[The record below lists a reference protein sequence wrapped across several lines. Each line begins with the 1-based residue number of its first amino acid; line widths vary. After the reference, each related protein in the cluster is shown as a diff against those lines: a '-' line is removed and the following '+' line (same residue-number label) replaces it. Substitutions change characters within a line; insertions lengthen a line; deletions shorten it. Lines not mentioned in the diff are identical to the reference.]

1 MAQRNECSHTNRI
14 KPSICRWEINMNN
27 RRNFLK
33 GTLATT
39 GAGAFASC
47 QSQLLSSSKETST
60 YKGYNYQLPKFTK
73 GTRLLFQGDSITDMK
88 WGRNE
93 KDRNHYLGHSYVF
106 LIASRLGVDMP
117 EAQLEFFNRGMSGH
131 RVQDL
136 KQRWQKDALDMK
148 PDLLSILVGVND
160 IVKSTGAPIDMK
172 KWESDYRYLL
182 ESSLKQ
188 NSNMKIVLL
197 NPFVLPTGR
206 FVNDPQS
213 LHRFK
218 TYIDKMGAIVGALAN
233 EYQTTHIKTQE
244 IFTKASEQ
252 AGAENW
258 IWDGVHPL
266 PQGHE
271 LIARNWIAEVAK
283 TIS

>member
-1 MAQRNECSHTNRI
+1 
-14 KPSICRWEINMNN
+14 MNN

-33 GTLATT
+33 RSLA
-39 GAGAFASC
+39 AASVGAFASC
-47 QSQLLSSSKETST
+47 QSHSQREAS
-60 YKGYNYQLPKFTK
+60 YQGYNYQLPKFAK

-88 WGRNE
+88 WGRNQ

-106 LIASRLGVDMP
+106 LIASRLGVDLA
-117 EAQLEFFNRGMSGH
+117 EAKLEFFNRGMSGN

-136 KQRWQKDALDMK
+136 KKRWQKDALDLK

-160 IVKSTGAPIDMK
+160 IVKSKGAPIDMK

-182 ESSLKQ
+182 ESTLKQ
-188 NSNMKIVLL
+188 NPKLKVVLL

-206 FVNDPQS
+206 FVNNPDE
-213 LHRFK
+213 LKRFAES
-218 TYIDKMGAIVGALAN
+218 INKMAVVVTTLARDYN
-233 EYQTTHIKTQE
+233 AVHIKTQE
-244 IFTKASEQ
+244 VFTAATATS
-252 AGAENW
+252 GAENW

-271 LIARNWIAEVAK
+271 LIARNWIDEVAK
-283 TIS
+283 SSS

>member
-1 MAQRNECSHTNRI
+1 
-14 KPSICRWEINMNN
+14 MNN

-33 GTLATT
+33 GTLAAT
-39 GAGAFASC
+39 GAGVFASC
-47 QSQLLSSSKETST
+47 QSHSINDKQKEKSCHE
-60 YKGYNYQLPKFTK
+60 YDYQLPKFAK

-88 WGRNE
+88 WGRNQ

-117 EAQLEFFNRGMSGH
+117 EAQLEFFNRGISGN
-131 RVQDL
+131 RVQNL
-136 KQRWQKDALDMK
+136 KKRWQKDTLDMK

-160 IVKSTGAPIDMK
+160 IVKSQGKAIDMK
-172 KWESDYRYLL
+172 KWEADYRYLL

-188 NSNMKIVLL
+188 NPKLKIVLL
-197 NPFVLPTGR
+197 NPFILPTGR
-206 FVNDPQS
+206 FVNNPDE
-213 LHRFK
+213 FK
-218 TYIDKMGAIVGALAN
+218 SFTDYINNMAVVVSKLAHD
-233 EYQTTHIKTQE
+233 YKAVHIKTQE
-244 IFTKASEQ
+244 IFTASAEK

-283 TIS
+283 TIN

>member
-1 MAQRNECSHTNRI
+1 M
-14 KPSICRWEINMNN
+14 
-27 RRNFLK
+27 
-33 GTLATT
+33 
-39 GAGAFASC
+39 
-47 QSQLLSSSKETST
+47 
-60 YKGYNYQLPKFTK
+60 
-73 GTRLLFQGDSITDMK
+73 
-88 WGRNE
+88 
-93 KDRNHYLGHSYVF
+93 
-106 LIASRLGVDMP
+106 
-117 EAQLEFFNRGMSGH
+117 
-131 RVQDL
+131 
-136 KQRWQKDALDMK
+136 
-148 PDLLSILVGVND
+148 
-160 IVKSTGAPIDMK
+160 MK

-283 TIS
+283 TLN